1 MRALE
6 QRILSEGKVYPGGV
20 LKVGSFLNQQIDI
33 DFMMEMGGEFAR
45 LFAGEKITKV
55 LTIESSGIAVA
66 TCVAAALHVPVFFAK
81 KSKSSNVGNE
91 VYSAEIHSYTHGND
105 YTALLSSEYLGA
117 DDFVLIADDFLANGC
132 AVEGLCEICANAGAK
147 VVGAAIVIEKGF
159 QNGGDSLRKKG
170 LRVESLAIVDSM
182 SDSGEIT
189 FR

>member
-66 TCVAAALHVPVFFAK
+66 TCVAAALHVPVVFAK
-81 KSKSSNVGNE
+81 KSKSSNVGHE

-105 YTALLSSEYLGA
+105 YTALLS
-117 DDFVLIADDFLANGC
+117 I
-132 AVEGLCEICANAGAK
+132 
-147 VVGAAIVIEKGF
+147 
-159 QNGGDSLRKKG
+159 
-170 LRVESLAIVDSM
+170 
-182 SDSGEIT
+182 
-189 FR
+189 